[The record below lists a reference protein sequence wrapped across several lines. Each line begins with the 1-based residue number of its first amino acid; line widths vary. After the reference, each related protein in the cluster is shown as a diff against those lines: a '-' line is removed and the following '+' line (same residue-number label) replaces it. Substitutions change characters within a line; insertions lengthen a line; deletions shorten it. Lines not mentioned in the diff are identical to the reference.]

1 MEPSAQDLLFPDI
14 TDHLEQQPW
23 VIKAYFTIRGP
34 TFAQSLRT
42 VKARAIQNVRSI
54 REYYAAAVVP
64 PPM

>member
-1 MEPSAQDLLFPDI
+1 MEPSAQALLFPDI
-14 TDHLEQQPW
+14 TTHLEQQPW
-23 VIKAYFTIRGP
+23 AIQAWLTIRGP

-64 PPM
+64 NPV